1 MRTSKHLM
9 LTSRAASVAR
19 SLARLALWAAAYAPF
34 SNLHAS
40 ASPMP
45 CTRNWGGALATTSVS
60 TSTSAG
66 AWERYRSSRNLWSS
80 VNITAS
86 AIWSALVAHCV
97 GTQTTG
103 TQSFSPTAFAVSTD
117 LPPPQPI
124 MTSMS
129 RSSAFAAT
137 SSIFLLVHSV
147 TLSSKPTR
155 GTPAVS
161 RLAWTLA
168 LTLAKPVLPP
178 ISEGPGPVLL
188 HIHAEL
194 VEHSRPLDVLR
205 REDHL
210 PCTALWQLE
219 HLEKRRSVG
228 TSHP

>member
-1 MRTSKHLM
+1 M
-9 LTSRAASVAR
+9 
-19 SLARLALWAAAYAPF
+19 
-34 SNLHAS
+34 
-40 ASPMP
+40 
-45 CTRNWGGALATTSVS
+45 
-60 TSTSAG
+60 
-66 AWERYRSSRNLWSS
+66 
-80 VNITAS
+80 NITAS

-103 TQSFSPTAFAVSTD
+103 MQSFSPTAFAVSTD

-168 LTLAKPVLPP
+168 LTLANPVLPP
-178 ISEGPGPVLL
+178 TAKGLDPYCFTYTPSWLSTPAPWTYFDGRIIFLAPLSGNSSTSKNDGLSVPRTHDLRQFQACGPRG
-188 HIHAEL
+188 AAKG
-194 VEHSRPLDVLR
+194 D
-205 REDHL
+205 
-210 PCTALWQLE
+210 
-219 HLEKRRSVG
+219 
-228 TSHP
+228 